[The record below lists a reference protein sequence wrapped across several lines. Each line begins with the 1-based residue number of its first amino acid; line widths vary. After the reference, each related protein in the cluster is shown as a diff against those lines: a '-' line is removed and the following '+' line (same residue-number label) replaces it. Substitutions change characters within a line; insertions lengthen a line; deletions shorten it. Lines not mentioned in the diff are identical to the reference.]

1 MVFNEFPKDKANEI
15 MEIAKEANHI
25 AVESKTAQNH
35 MNLDMINNSSKSNVV
50 IPDLNEPTSSGNNE
64 DHQTKQEHQGVER
77 IARRAS
83 LHRFFAKRKDR

>member
-1 MVFNEFPKDKANEI
+1 
-15 MEIAKEANHI
+15 MEVAKEANPV
-25 AVESKTAQNH
+25 AVVDSKNTQSR
-35 MNLDMINNSSKSNVV
+35 MNLDMNISIESSSIV

-64 DHQTKQEHQGVER
+64 DHQTGQKNQVVER